1 MPPAERSRWAARPFT
16 WHAAAVR
23 ALPDDQ
29 PWVFDLVS
37 SDDARRA
44 AALARHRGLLAE
56 ASVSRQRADEI
67 WVRQG
72 WSRAA
77 ENTVR
82 RRLDQTLDGLVTA
95 FCRAEDPAV
104 RAHYAPYAVLYLRWE
119 ERFLPELRASWSCS
133 PWTTKEAVLR
143 DLTRGGVPPGQ
154 ESEIAELIVA
164 ALRRPYRC
172 KDWRY
177 AGLLR
182 HVAPAERIAEL
193 DDDRARFAR
202 HVLAHPELTVTRF
215 SYPRW
220 LAAQATTRPGS
231 TAAEGGQP
239 APDGDQPAR

>member
-1 MPPAERSRWAARPFT
+1 M
-16 WHAAAVR
+16 R

-37 SDDARRA
+37 PDHARRA
-44 AALARHRGLLAE
+44 AALARHEALRAE
-56 ASVSRQRADEI
+56 ATAARRRANEI
-67 WVRQG
+67 WSREG
-72 WSRAA
+72 WNRAA
-77 ENTVR
+77 ENAYQ
-82 RRLDQTLDGLVTA
+82 RRLDQTLSGLVSA
-95 FCRAEDPAV
+95 CCQAEDPVV

-119 ERFLPELRASWSCS
+119 ERFLPELRASWFCS
-133 PWTTKEAVLR
+133 PWTTKGAVLR
-143 DLTRGGVPPGQ
+143 DLTRRGVPAEQ
-154 ESEIAELIVA
+154 EPDIADLIVA

-172 KDWRY
+172 KDWMY

-220 LAAQATTRPGS
+220 LAAR
-231 TAAEGGQP
+231 
-239 APDGDQPAR
+239 